1 MQSITY
7 PSLAAVTV
15 CLLMASVAFAQQDT
29 AVDAEANAELR
40 ADLQADREA
49 ARSVIEAE
57 RAAAVQTREEA
68 LSERATAQADARAST
83 SAARENMQEE
93 RAERRAE
100 LNDRAKERITN
111 LAANISNRMDA
122 AAARI
127 QDIIIRLESRI
138 SKLESAGLDTSE
150 ASAAL
155 ASAQRSINAA
165 VVSLAGIDVTVQTAV
180 TAEDPRAA
188 WQEVRVAYGSIQAQL
203 RTANTEM
210 RASVQALKD
219 AARATDGERG
229 SAAAV
234 QNNTEVNADQEAVSI
249 TSESESTTE

>member
-1 MQSITY
+1 MKSLTY
-7 PSLAAVTV
+7 PSLAAAIV

-29 AVDAEANAELR
+29 PIDAEANAAVR
-40 ADLQADREA
+40 ADLQADRTA
-49 ARSVIEAE
+49 ARADIEAE
-57 RAAAVQTREEA
+57 RAAAVETREA
-68 LSERATAQADARAST
+68 AMSERTTTQADARASS
-83 SAARENMQEE
+83 SAARADMQQE

-100 LNDRAKERITN
+100 LNDRTKERITN

-122 AAARI
+122 AAARM
-127 QDIIIRLESRI
+127 QNIITRLESRI
-138 SKLESAGLDTSE
+138 DKLQSAGLNTTE
-150 ASAAL
+150 ATVAL
-155 ASAQRSINAA
+155 ASAQTSIDAA
-165 VVSLAGIDVTVQTAV
+165 VIALTRIDVTVQTAV

-188 WQEVRVAYGSIQAQL
+188 WEEVKVAYGSIRAQL

-234 QNNTEVNADQEAVSI
+234 QSNTQTSADQDVVSI
-249 TSESESTTE
+249 TSESEATAE